1 MKYTFFKKPECIL
14 KFTILFTTIQQKL
27 LKVCSYDSYLWYW
40 IISTGVYAFST
51 ALYLMVVSFFSGGA
65 VVQFFFAEIR

>member
-27 LKVCSYDSYLWYW
+27 LKRF
-40 IISTGVYAFST
+40 IK
-51 ALYLMVVSFFSGGA
+51 
-65 VVQFFFAEIR
+65 Q